1 MRGRLGPIVLAVA
14 VVGGVALASAPNVP
28 APSALYKDPQA
39 STDARVEDL
48 IGRMS
53 LQEKFWQLY
62 MIPGDLDDRAHDYSH
77 GVFGLQIR
85 GGGVTNAREHAARI
99 NSIQRYFVER
109 TRLGIPIIPFEE
121 ALHGLAAPGA
131 TAFPQ
136 AIALAA
142 TWDAPLVRRVADAAA
157 SEARSRG
164 IRDVL
169 SPVVNIADDVR
180 WGRTEET
187 YGEDPFLASAMAR
200 AYVGGFEFAGVVATP
215 KHFVANVG
223 EGGRDSYPVFH
234 NERILRERYFPPF
247 QAALATGARSVMTSY
262 NSVDGAPATQ
272 NPRLLN
278 EILKREWQFGGFVIS
293 DQAGTGGATVLHMTE
308 PNTPAATAHAFA
320 SGLDVVFQASYPQY
334 RPYWSAFEQGLVPA
348 DAILTS
354 LRRVLAVKFQ
364 LGLFED
370 PYVDEDAAA
379 ASNASSE
386 HLALARATA
395 RASIVLLKNERAR
408 LPLSSATP
416 RVAVIGVDATEGRL
430 GGYSAPDRPVV
441 SILDGIRAAV
451 RLGASVR
458 FEPGPGRVTDDLT
471 TIPADAFSTT
481 TDGRR
486 AAGLAAEYFDNN
498 ALQGTPRLTRVDPRA
513 DFRWTLNSPGR
524 GIPFDWFSARWRTVV
539 TTPPGGVRRIGV
551 EGNDGYRLWLDGSLI
566 IDNWQK
572 RSYGRREFPV
582 DLRPGSAHT
591 IRLEYFESTGNA
603 RLKLLWD
610 AGADHSRA
618 SGRAAIDRAAA
629 LARDSDVA
637 IVVAGL
643 EEGEFRDRS
652 SLALPGLQEDLIR
665 DVAATGT
672 PVVVVIVGGSAVTM
686 SSWLDRVDAVV
697 DAWYPGEQGG
707 HAVADVLFGAV
718 SPSGRLPITFPM
730 TEGQLPLS
738 YDHRPTGRGDDYLDG
753 TGMGLFPFGFGLSY
767 TTFTYSDLV
776 IEPKDTDAAGTVT
789 VRCTVTNTGNR
800 GGEEVVQLYVRD
812 VLASLARPV
821 MSLAGFQRVSLLPG
835 RAETVTFRLTRE
847 ALKMLDANMNWVVE
861 PGEFR
866 VMIGGSSKDI
876 RLRGSFA
883 VR

>member
-1 MRGRLGPIVLAVA
+1 MGVPRPMHAVIA
-14 VVGGVALASAPNVP
+14 TVIAGALIASAAVGAQ
-28 APSALYKDPQA
+28 APLYKDPRA
-39 STDARVEDL
+39 PREARVDDL

-62 MIPGDLDDRAHDYSH
+62 MIPGDLDDRSQDYSH

-85 GGGVTNAREHAARI
+85 GGGVTNAREHAGRI
-99 NSIQRYFVER
+99 NDIQRYFVER

-157 SEARSRG
+157 IEARSRG

-187 YGEDPFLASAMAR
+187 YGEDPYLASEMAR

-215 KHFVANVG
+215 KHFVANVS

-247 QAALATGARSVMTSY
+247 EAALAAGARSIMTSY

-334 RPYWSAFEQGLVPA
+334 RPYWSAFEQELVPA

-354 LRRVLAVKFQ
+354 LRRVLAVKFA
-364 LGLFED
+364 LGLFEH
-370 PYVDEDAAA
+370 PYVDVDAAA
-379 ASNASSE
+379 AANASAE

-395 RASIVLLKNERAR
+395 RASIVLLKNERGR
-408 LPLSSATP
+408 LPLSPATP
-416 RVAVIGVDATEGRL
+416 RVAVIGADATEGRL

-441 SILDGIRAAV
+441 SILDGVRSAM

-458 FEPGPGRVTDDLT
+458 YEPGPGRTVDDLV
-471 TIPADAFSTT
+471 TIPDGAFATT
-481 TDGRR
+481 EDGRR
-486 AAGLAAEYFDNN
+486 APGLSAEYFDNN
-498 ALQGTPRLTRVDPRA
+498 DLRGTPRLTRVDPRA

-524 GIPFDWFSARWRTVV
+524 GIPFDWFSARWRTVI
-539 TTPPGGVRRIGV
+539 TAPPGGVRRLAV

-572 RSYGRREFPV
+572 RSFGRREFPV
-582 DLRPGSAHT
+582 DFRAGSAHT

-610 AGADHSRA
+610 AGAEHSRA
-618 SGRAAIDRAAA
+618 AARAAIDRAVA

-643 EEGEFRDRS
+643 EEGEFRDRA

-686 SSWLDRVDAVV
+686 SPWLDDVDAVV

-730 TEGQLPLS
+730 REGQLPLS

-767 TTFTYSDLV
+767 TTFEYSDLV
-776 IEPKDTDAAGTVT
+776 SEPREIDPAGTVT
-789 VRCTVTNTGNR
+789 VRCTITNTGDR
-800 GGEEVVQLYVRD
+800 GGEEVVQLYIRD

-835 RAETVTFRLTRE
+835 RSETVTFRLTRD
-847 ALKMLDANMNWVVE
+847 ALKMLDEQMHWVVE

-866 VMIGGSSKDI
+866 VMIGSSSKDI